1 MMAIGILGIVVCT
14 IILCSIIFGVGLVV
28 GMLLEEKTGEK
39 QEETVK
45 RSTSELNLD
54 EIFKD
59 I

>member
-14 IILCSIIFGVGLVV
+14 IFLCSIIFGIGLVF

-39 QEETVK
+39 QEETVE
-45 RSTSELNLD
+45 RPTSELNLD